1 MLNRLS
7 AGASVASVVGAAV
20 CALFTVSASA
30 TVLFTVIGSLRIL
43 RDEDA
48 VGAAVAIESA
58 ETAAWL
64 PQATQN
70 NSSAATITAHKKRFN
85 GAKPPFC
92 IK

>member
-1 MLNRLS
+1 MSNNIL
-7 AGASVASVVGAAV
+7 
-20 CALFTVSASA
+20 
-30 TVLFTVIGSLRIL
+30 VITSNPEK
-43 RDEDA
+43 DSMTDA

>member
-1 MLNRLS
+1 MPRRFPHLRGDSRLYPF
-7 AGASVASVVGAAV
+7 AART
-20 CALFTVSASA
+20 ALRRRQKHRAWA
-30 TVLFTVIGSLRIL
+30 LRIL